1 MRIISLDLG
10 TKTCG
15 FAITDE
21 NRTIAN
27 PLENYLYSKNDFKSL
42 INRINYWFKIY
53 ENKIDLIVL
62 GYPTNTIGNQTQM
75 TIYVENFYQI
85 LVSEKPDIQI
95 IKFDERFSTQIG
107 SEWLMDLGI
116 KASQRKKIKDKM
128 AACVIL
134 NNYLESVKNNGI
146 H

>member
-21 NRTIAN
+21 NRKIAN
-27 PLENYLYSKNDFKSL
+27 PLENYSYSKNDFKSL
-42 INRINYWFKIY
+42 INRINYWFNVY
-53 ENKIDLIVL
+53 ENNIDLIVL

-75 TIYVENFYQI
+75 TEYVERFYEI
-85 LVSEKPDIQI
+85 LSSSINNIKIV
-95 IKFDERFSTQIG
+95 KFDERFSTQIG

-134 NNYLESVKNNGI
+134 NNYLESIK
-146 H
+146 